1 MESEVVAL
9 VVGPEP
15 SAAPDMMA
23 VGLFEG
29 KIKGSGMAVYVVR
42 IVVKVGDSDWWKRL
56 CAYCRARPKT
66 EAWRDIDYTAISSCQ
81 Q

>member
-1 MESEVVAL
+1 MGSEVVAL

-29 KIKGSGMAVYVVR
+29 KIEGEWYGGVCGEDR
-42 IVVKVGDSDWWKRL
+42 GEGR
-56 CAYCRARPKT
+56 
-66 EAWRDIDYTAISSCQ
+66 
-81 Q
+81 